1 MEGSIEGDFCF
12 GGCGQTAVSQVPAEP
27 TESQKEDNFWNDAKA
42 AGNVKAFEAYLEK
55 YPTGRYST
63 LAKANIDRLSANNAV
78 SSNPTSNETAS
89 RPQKGRETLARDELM
104 RQEEQ
109 RRKELEESKRMGN
122 PVRLAFLDA
131 ERLFKLTGETDNKEN
146 RAAFQL
152 KVKNFADKYKIQLIL
167 NEAVFIVSKA
177 DLTAVFLSHTKGDSL
192 PNNIASN
199 LPKAPANFVK
209 YIDAQR
215 ILNDSD
221 IGKNSA
227 KKLEVEFKM
236 RKQNLDSISD
246 KSSAQFITRKKEFEE
261 SLAARRNEENQKIM
275 ENANQ
280 KIQTLSKEK
289 GYEII
294 VQEALYAAP
303 ELDITNEILMLLR

>member
-1 MEGSIEGDFCF
+1 
-12 GGCGQTAVSQVPAEP
+12 
-27 TESQKEDNFWNDAKA
+27 
-42 AGNVKAFEAYLEK
+42 
-55 YPTGRYST
+55 
-63 LAKANIDRLSANNAV
+63 
-78 SSNPTSNETAS
+78 
-89 RPQKGRETLARDELM
+89 
-104 RQEEQ
+104 
-109 RRKELEESKRMGN
+109 
-122 PVRLAFLDA
+122 
-131 ERLFKLTGETDNKEN
+131 
-146 RAAFQL
+146 
-152 KVKNFADKYKIQLIL
+152 VKNYADKYKIQLIL